1 MEVEKDKYDIL
12 DSIPDLNNLKSFTER
27 YFSKRY
33 ILDFDK
39 IPRNDIMI
47 MFHSNRIALLS
58 LAPSHFFFKKEIQY
72 KVNFSAGKVD
82 RLSNSVKGKSKK
94 GGQCLV
100 PNSVICKIEYTDG
113 TSFDVPCGMKGTLV
127 EVNEEL
133 IDHPE
138 LLKEMPDS
146 DGFIAIIL
154 SSIAISEQTK
164 NELLTHEE
172 YLDVLKKCETFHDGK
187 NLDN

>member
-1 MEVEKDKYDIL
+1 MEEVKYDIL

-33 ILDFDK
+33 ILNFGDIEK
-39 IPRNDIMI
+39 NDIMI

-58 LAPSHFFFKKEIQY
+58 LAPSHFFFKNDKEY
-72 KVNFSAGKVD
+72 KINFSAGKID

-94 GGQCLV
+94 GGQCLM
-100 PNSVICKIEYTDG
+100 PNSVICKVEYTDG

-133 IDHPE
+133 LEHPE
-138 LLKEMPDS
+138 LLKEMPDA
-146 DGFIAIIL
+146 DGFIAVIL
-154 SSIAISEQTK
+154 SSIAISEATK
-164 NELLTHEE
+164 NELLTHED
-172 YLDVLKKCETFHDGK
+172 YLEAIKTCESAVNEKH
-187 NLDN
+187 